1 MGRDSS
7 NKKWL
12 APQLT
17 PVEPVSGDG
26 AGGESR
32 GKVGGKRA
40 FFFFASWL
48 RVQAFG
54 RKCLPSVGRTRLGR
68 VARGGKVGGRGGETT
83 CFLFFDR
90 VEEPAKVE

>member
-12 APQLT
+12 GPQLT

-26 AGGESR
+26 GGGESR

-48 RVQAFG
+48 RAGIRAKV
-54 RKCLPSVGRTRLGR
+54 PSPAWSNPSRESGE
-68 VARGGKVGGRGGETT
+68 GGKGGKGGKNT